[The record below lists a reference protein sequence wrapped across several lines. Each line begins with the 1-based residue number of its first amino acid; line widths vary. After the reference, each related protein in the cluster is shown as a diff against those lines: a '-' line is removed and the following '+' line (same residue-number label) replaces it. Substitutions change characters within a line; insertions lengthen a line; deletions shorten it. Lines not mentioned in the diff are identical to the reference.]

1 MQIFVSHS
9 ERDSEYLPKIVE
21 IIENAGVKAY
31 VAERDLK
38 PTDLDSKIK
47 DGIAKSD
54 YVLVLWTENS
64 EKSARVVSEIEIA
77 YEKRKRILPFV
88 KKGVERYHLLYPTVC
103 SYFDKLGDLT
113 RMLSDIID
121 ILTTEKK
128 VFHEKVPGVTI
139 TSKIQKQMQMK
150 YYVFEAKGLAP
161 DNTDGTY
168 LLIIWR
174 GQTYIGIKGK
184 SKKLVKFLL
193 ETEPEEK
200 QNLEVGETW
209 DLGNGYKLTAQ
220 AIDAKA
226 TPRQAWLVFSKDG
239 TKLDDKVVAQG
250 EIYTVNRDFLAEER
264 NVPFFVTYIDYIF
277 AGANSDIIQF
287 KYTWLTSPDMV
298 YLLPKLN

>member
-9 ERDSEYLPKIVE
+9 EKDSEYLPKIVE

-31 VAERDLK
+31 VAELDLK

-47 DGIAKSD
+47 DGIVKSD
-54 YVLVLWTENS
+54 SVLVLWTANS
-64 EKSARVVSEIEIA
+64 EKSERVMSEIEIA
-77 YEKRKRILPFV
+77 HEKEKSIIPFV
-88 KKGVERYHLLYPTVC
+88 KKGVERYHLLYPIVC
-103 SYFDKLGDLT
+103 NYFDDIGDLT
-113 RMLSDIID
+113 RTLSKVIGT
-121 ILTTEKK
+121 LATERQ
-128 VFHEKVPGVTI
+128 VLPEKVPGVPI

-150 YYVFEAKGLAP
+150 YYVFEAKGFAP

-168 LLIIWR
+168 LLVIWK

-184 SKKLVKFLL
+184 SKKLVRFLL

-250 EIYTVNRDFLAEER
+250 EIYTVSRDFLAEER
-264 NVPFFVTYIDYIF
+264 NVPFFVTYIDYIY

-287 KYTWLTSPDMV
+287 KYTWLTSPDIV